1 MSSGVQTL
9 LIVFTLLLLGFSSA
23 EGQYVQ
29 KNRTFVVSP
38 DSATIFLD
46 FFTIPESIVVTHVD
60 TRIDH
65 TGYQFEPFTGR
76 LTFIWPQQWTSLPV
90 EIKVQWNVRP
100 VSIPGRRDSPYALT
114 PSPFLTDT
122 DSVVTRYTPPG
133 ISGSEY
139 ESTLVSSGSI
149 TRGII
154 IGNTRDP
161 GLESGLQ
168 FDLQGSLT
176 EQISISASLSDQNAI
191 IQPEGTT
198 QNLREFD
205 QVFIRVQSP
214 SVLVNMGDVDASF
227 KNSGIARL
235 QRRIQGAVV
244 HTDQTYLGEQ
254 QVVLS
259 VQRGTF
265 RNMEFRGRDGIQ
277 GPYRLMGERGETFII
292 VVAGT
297 EQVYLDGKLLTRGD
311 DQDYIIDY
319 SIGEITFTG
328 KRLIRSSH
336 RIRVEFQYV
345 STSYSR
351 SLFAIETDHIIHSTS
366 NIQVG
371 ATFIREADAINFGD
385 FSMLSM
391 EDLEV
396 ITNAGID
403 ETRMRVSGADSVG
416 YRPDSPY
423 LLYVARDT
431 LVNGQRIEIFEYKPG
446 DPASVYRVRFA
457 SVGPGNGSYRRAST
471 GVLGIVYEWVGPNLG
486 NYEPYRQLSSPKQT
500 QLLAVRA
507 GGDLWKGLR
516 VRTEWAGSSYNPNR
530 LSATVGQSNDYMFQ
544 GGMELKDRPLVGGA
558 LSADASIE
566 YKGADFK
573 VIDRIRDPEFDRL
586 WGLAGLGL
594 SNEYR
599 YQSGLSWKHGNTT
612 SASYQWQLLDRED
625 RNGVR
630 HGVSFESR
638 ESGKPYLTTQLGSL
652 KSTSSQLL
660 AGTSSVFDGTIQTGY
675 TLVLGTVFLTPDLY
689 VNVDRELSKTDRDTL
704 RFGHEYRSIQP
715 SIMIQTKGGNTF
727 TIGYSMR
734 EESNVVAYQM
744 IPSRII
750 RTPEVRFQINSGLK
764 FNTDTRIGFQQ
775 SDVTAAFARLTGA
788 TDTDALSIRSATSWA
803 WLSSGIQQDVLYD
816 INTESRSLQQETYL
830 EVGPEFG
837 QYVWIDLN
845 NDQIKQ
851 LEEFFPEQN
860 PNEGTFIRQLLPT
873 DELRPVVALRAR
885 WNLKID
891 PIRWL
896 PDWRQR
902 ATLVQ
907 WLANTVYTST
917 IDVRDQSQTESIL
930 EKSLLGSGQILQ
942 EDKTISGS
950 LNWRQ
955 ELHILRRNA
964 AADLYVQRNFRKA
977 IDRQIN
983 GLQTGEQE
991 EWLLTGIY
999 RFPEAWSVELRL
1011 VSDRK
1016 ESVSERVVGRNYT
1029 ITGMRVEP
1037 ALQYSTVNG
1046 SRVKFGVV
1054 AGRREDA
1061 TGVGATLFN
1070 ILQEGTIYLGDAF
1083 RILERLEFRTSTFT
1097 REVTPA
1103 LEFEL
1108 TNASGKGNSWLWN
1121 LGMQWD
1127 NSEWVRTTVQYDGR
1141 TVPGRGIIQ
1150 SIRVAITAFF

>member
-9 LIVFTLLLLGFSSA
+9 FIVFILLLLGFSSA

-29 KNRTFVVSP
+29 KNRSFVVSP
-38 DSATIFLD
+38 DSTTIFLD

-60 TRIDH
+60 TLIERA
-65 TGYQFEPFTGR
+65 GYQFEPFTGR

-90 EIKVQWNVRP
+90 EINVQWKIRP
-100 VSIPGRRDSPYALT
+100 VTIPGRRDSPYTLI
-114 PSPFLTDT
+114 PFSSLADT
-122 DSVVTRYTPPG
+122 DSVSTRYTPAAAPG
-133 ISGSEY
+133 SLN
-139 ESTLVSSGSI
+139 ESNLVSSGSI

-154 IGNTRDP
+154 IGNSRDP

-168 FDLQGSLT
+168 FDLQGNLT
-176 EQISISASLSDQNAI
+176 ENVSISASLSDQNAI

-214 SVLVNMGDVDASF
+214 TVLVNMGDVDASF
-227 KNSGIARL
+227 SNSGIARL

-244 HTDQTYLGEQ
+244 HSDRTDLGEQ
-254 QVVLS
+254 QAVLS

-297 EQVYLDGKLLTRGD
+297 EQVYLDGRLLTRGD
-311 DQDYIIDY
+311 DQDYVIDY

-351 SLFAIETDHIIHSTS
+351 SLFAIETDHIIHSS
-366 NIQVG
+366 NPIQVG

-385 FSMLSM
+385 FSMLSL
-391 EDLEV
+391 EELEV
-396 ITNAGID
+396 ITDAGTD

-416 YRPDSPY
+416 FRPDSPY
-423 LLYVARDT
+423 MLYVARDT
-431 LVNGQRIEIFEYKPG
+431 LVNGQRIQIFEYKPG

-457 SVGPGNGSYRRAST
+457 SVGLGNGSYRRAST
-471 GVLGIVYEWVGPNLG
+471 GVLGIVYEWVGPNMG
-486 NYEPYRQLSSPKQT
+486 DYEPYRQLSSPKQT

-507 GGDLWKGLR
+507 SGDLWNGLR

-530 LSATVGQSNDYMFQ
+530 LSAAVGQSNDHMFQ
-544 GGMELKDRPLVGGA
+544 GGLELKDRPLLIGT
-558 LSADASIE
+558 LSTEASIE

-573 VIDRIRDPEFDRL
+573 VIDRIRDAEFDRL
-586 WGLAGLGL
+586 WGLSGLGL

-599 YQSGLSWKHGNTT
+599 YQSGLTWKHGNAT
-612 SASYQWQLLDRED
+612 SASYQWQRLDRED

-630 HGVSFESR
+630 HAIEFDSR
-638 ESGKPYLTTQLGSL
+638 ESGKPYLTTELGSL

-660 AGTSSVFDGTIQTGY
+660 AGESTVFDGTIQTGY
-675 TLVLGTVFLTPDLY
+675 TLVFGTLFVTPDMY
-689 VNVDRELSKTDRDTL
+689 VNVDRELSKTDSDTL

-715 SIMIQTKGGNTF
+715 SIMIQTKGGNAF
-727 TIGYSMR
+727 TIGYTMR

-750 RTPEVRFQINSGLK
+750 RTPEIRFQINSGLK

-775 SDVTAAFARLTGA
+775 TEVTDAFTRYTGA

-851 LEEFFPEQN
+851 LDEFFPEQN

-873 DELRPVVALRAR
+873 DELRPVLALRAR
-885 WNLKID
+885 WTLRVD

-902 ATLVQ
+902 ATLAQ

-917 IDVRDQSQTESIL
+917 IDIRDQSETESIV
-930 EKSLLGSGQILQ
+930 EKSLLRSGQILQ

-955 ELHILRRNA
+955 ELQVLARNA
-964 AADLYVQRNFRKA
+964 AADLRLQRHYRKT

-983 GLQTGEQE
+983 GLQSGEQE
-991 EWLLTGIY
+991 EWFLTGIY
-999 RFPEAWSVELRL
+999 RFPESWSVELRM
-1011 VSDRK
+1011 VSERK
-1016 ESVSERVVGRNYT
+1016 ESVSERVVGRNFT
-1029 ITGMRVEP
+1029 ITGVRLEP
-1037 ALQYSTVNG
+1037 SLQYSTMNG
-1046 SRVKFGVV
+1046 SRVKLGVV
-1054 AGRREDA
+1054 AGRREDDS
-1061 TGVGATLFN
+1061 GVGATLFN
-1070 ILQEGTIYLGDAF
+1070 ILQEGTIYLGDALK
-1083 RILERLEFRTSTFT
+1083 ILERLEFRTSTFT
-1097 REVTPA
+1097 GEVTPA

-1127 NSEWVRTTVQYDGR
+1127 NTEWVRTSVQYDGR

-1150 SIRVAITAFF
+1150 SIRVAITALF